1 MTRVT
6 RLRARLR
13 RRQARLRARL
23 RGRQA
28 RLREG
33 YGGTSHAGT
42 RTRDARHY
50 SCRGSR
56 DGCDTPQLAGDTP
69 NNLAGDTPSDL
80 AGDTPSDLAG
90 DTPATTV
97 TPDQ

>member
-13 RRQARLRARL
+13 RGRPALAKAAV
-23 RGRQA
+23 GRQA
-28 RLREG
+28 RFRQG

-56 DGCDTPQLAGDTP
+56 AGCDTPQLAGDTP

>member
-1 MTRVT
+1 MS
-6 RLRARLR
+6 LR
-13 RRQARLRARL
+13 R
-23 RGRQA
+23 
-28 RLREG
+28 G

-50 SCRGSR
+50 SCSGSR
-56 DGCDTPQLAGDTP
+56 AGCDTPQLAGDAP
-69 NNLAGDTPSDL
+69 PANDL
-80 AGDTPSDLAG
+80 AGDTPAANDLAG